1 VAEIIARSVMATEA
15 SQDTAM
21 SIELTFAQLLQRCRA
36 GDKAAGEQLFGRYR
50 HYLWLLAQ
58 AQLGRLVR
66 AKSDASD
73 IVQMTM
79 LEAHRDFQQFSGKE
93 EAELL
98 AWMRRILSHN
108 LFNEHRR
115 YTAKRRAAAREVSL
129 DQVCSGVEHS
139 SVSLGKGLADQ
150 SPRPSQLALKRESAV
165 AIADVLAQLPDD
177 YRTVLMLRILEGASA
192 EEVAERM
199 GRTAG
204 AVRMLQLRAL
214 GAMRKLMAE
223 KSGDKESTG

>member
-1 VAEIIARSVMATEA
+1 MSVEP
-15 SQDTAM
+15 
-21 SIELTFAQLLQRCRA
+21 TFDQLLTRCRS
-36 GDKAAGEQLFGRYR
+36 GDKTAGEQLFGRYR

-66 AKSDASD
+66 AKCDASD

-79 LEAHRDFQQFSGKE
+79 LEAHRDFQQFAGHE

-115 YTAKRRAAAREVSL
+115 YTAKRREAAREVSL
-129 DQVCSGVEHS
+129 EHICSGVEHS
-139 SVSLGKGLADQ
+139 SVNLGQGLADAT
-150 SPRPSQLALKRESAV
+150 PRPSQLALKRETAV
-165 AIADVLAQLPDD
+165 EVANVLAQLPDD
-177 YRTVLMLRILEGASA
+177 YRTVLILRILEGASA

-214 GAMRKLMAE
+214 AAMRKLMAE
-223 KSGDKESTG
+223 ESKSE

>member
-1 VAEIIARSVMATEA
+1 MSLEPSFGEILE
-15 SQDTAM
+15 
-21 SIELTFAQLLQRCRA
+21 RCRG
-36 GDKAAGEQLFGRYR
+36 GDKAAEEALFCRYR
-50 HYLWLLAQ
+50 QYLSMLAQ

-79 LEAHRDFQQFSGKE
+79 LEAHRDFRQFSGHE

-129 DQVCSGVEHS
+129 EYVCNGVEDS
-139 SVSLGKGLADQ
+139 SISLGRGLADDT
-150 SPRPSQLALKRESAV
+150 PRPSQLAQKKEAAV
-165 AIADVLAQLPDD
+165 LVADVLARLPED
-177 YRTVLMLRILEGASA
+177 YRTVLILRILQGVSA
-192 EEVAERM
+192 EEVAEQM
-199 GRTAG
+199 GRTPG

-214 GAMRKLMAE
+214 AAMRGLMAE
-223 KSGDKESTG
+223 SASGDAKQR

>member
-1 VAEIIARSVMATEA
+1 MSVEP
-15 SQDTAM
+15 D
-21 SIELTFAQLLQRCRA
+21 FAQLLERCRT
-36 GDKAAGEQLFGRYR
+36 GDKTAGEQLFGRYR

-66 AKSDASD
+66 AKCDASD
-73 IVQMTM
+73 IVQMTL
-79 LEAHRDFQQFSGKE
+79 LEAHRDFQQFAGHE

-98 AWMRRILSHN
+98 AWMRRILAHN

-115 YTAKRRAAAREVSL
+115 YTAKRREAAREVSL
-129 DQVCSGVEHS
+129 DHVCTGVEHS
-139 SVSLGKGLADQ
+139 SVTLGRGLADQ
-150 SPRPSQLALKRESAV
+150 TLRPSQLALKRETAV
-165 AIADVLAQLPDD
+165 AVANVLAKLPDD

-223 KSGDKESTG
+223 ESGSE

>member
-1 VAEIIARSVMATEA
+1 
-15 SQDTAM
+15 M
-21 SIELTFAQLLQRCRA
+21 SCELTFAELLERCRM
-36 GDKAAGEQLFGRYR
+36 GDKTAGEQLFARYR

-66 AKSDASD
+66 AKCDASD

-79 LEAHRDFQQFSGKE
+79 LEAHRDFQQFSGRE

-129 DQVCSGVEHS
+129 DHVCSGVEHS
-139 SVSLGKGLADQ
+139 SVTLGRGLADQ
-150 SPRPSQLALKRESAV
+150 ALRPSQLALKREAAV
-165 AIADVLAQLPDD
+165 AVADVLAQLPDD
-177 YRTVLMLRILEGASA
+177 YRTVLMMRILEGSSA

-204 AVRMLQLRAL
+204 AIRMLQLRAL
-214 GAMRKLMAE
+214 AAMRKLMAE
-223 KSGDKESTG
+223 KS

>member
-1 VAEIIARSVMATEA
+1 MAEEVDFR
-15 SQDTAM
+15 D
-21 SIELTFAQLLQRCRA
+21 LLARCRA
-36 GDKAAGEQLFGRYR
+36 GEAAARDQLFGRYR

-66 AKSDASD
+66 AKCDASD
-73 IVQMTM
+73 VVQMTL
-79 LEAHRDFQQFSGKE
+79 LEAHRDLRQFTGRE

-98 AWMRRILSHN
+98 AWMRRILAHN

-115 YTAKRRAAAREVSL
+115 FSAKRRQATREVSIDHVL
-129 DQVCSGVEHS
+129 GGIEQS
-139 SVSLGKGLADQ
+139 SLSLGRGLAD
-150 SPRPSQLALKRESAV
+150 SAPPPSQLAAKREAAV
-165 AIADVLAQLPDD
+165 AMADCLAQLPED
-177 YRTVLMLRILEGASA
+177 YRTVLVLRILEGLPA

-214 GAMRKLMAE
+214 GAMRKLM
-223 KSGDKESTG
+223 SD

>member
-1 VAEIIARSVMATEA
+1 MSVEP
-15 SQDTAM
+15 D
-21 SIELTFAQLLQRCRA
+21 FALLLARCRSGDKIA
-36 GDKAAGEQLFGRYR
+36 GDQLFGRY
-50 HYLWLLAQ
+50 HQYLWLLAQ

-66 AKSDASD
+66 AKCDASD

-79 LEAHRDFQQFSGKE
+79 LEAHRDFQQFAGHE

-98 AWMRRILSHN
+98 AWMRRILAHN

-115 YTAKRRAAAREVSL
+115 YTAKRREAAREVSL
-129 DQVCSGVEHS
+129 DHICAGVDHS
-139 SVSLGKGLADQ
+139 SVTLGCGLADQ
-150 SPRPSQLALKRESAV
+150 TPRPSQLARKREMAV
-165 AIADVLAQLPDD
+165 AVANVLAQLPED
-177 YRTVLMLRILEGASA
+177 YRTVLILRILEGASA

-223 KSGDKESTG
+223 EPASE

>member
-1 VAEIIARSVMATEA
+1 MSVEP
-15 SQDTAM
+15 D
-21 SIELTFAQLLQRCRA
+21 FAQLLARCRSGDKIA
-36 GDKAAGEQLFGRYR
+36 GDQLFGRY
-50 HYLWLLAQ
+50 HQYLWLLAQ

-66 AKSDASD
+66 AKCDASD

-79 LEAHRDFQQFSGKE
+79 LEAHRDFQQFAGHE

-98 AWMRRILSHN
+98 AWMRRILAHN

-115 YTAKRRAAAREVSL
+115 YTAKRREAAREVSL
-129 DQVCSGVEHS
+129 DHICAGVDHS
-139 SVSLGKGLADQ
+139 SVTLGCGLADQ
-150 SPRPSQLALKRESAV
+150 TPRPSQLARKREMAV
-165 AIADVLAQLPDD
+165 AVANVLAQLPED
-177 YRTVLMLRILEGASA
+177 YRTVLILRILEGASA

-223 KSGDKESTG
+223 EPASE

>member
-1 VAEIIARSVMATEA
+1 MSLEA
-15 SQDTAM
+15 
-21 SIELTFAQLLQRCRA
+21 TFAELLDRCRA

-50 HYLWLLAQ
+50 QYLWLLAQ
-58 AQLGRLVR
+58 AQLGKLVR

-79 LEAHRDFQQFSGKE
+79 LEAHRDFRQFSGHE

-98 AWMRRILSHN
+98 GWMRRILSHN

-115 YTAKRRAAAREVSL
+115 YSAKRRAAAREVSL
-129 DQVCSGVEHS
+129 DHVCNGVEHS
-139 SVSLGKGLADQ
+139 SVSLGRDLAG
-150 SPRPSQLALKRESAV
+150 STPRPSQLALKREAAV
-165 AIADVLAQLPDD
+165 AVADVLTQLPDD

-214 GAMRKLMAE
+214 AAMRKLMADQSE
-223 KSGDKESTG
+223 DDGVSQ